1 MDEFREFNKYLA
13 YMESQGAHRAGVAK
27 VKIYNI
33 EGKMFLIPGFPVFI
47 FRWLQNWPFFSIQ
60 HFFQMILNE

>member
-27 VKIYNI
+27 VNIYNVEEKCSPI
-33 EGKMFLIPGFPVFI
+33 ICILLITT
-47 FRWLQNWPFFSIQ
+47 WPFYYLILFP
-60 HFFQMILNE
+60 QMVFKE